1 MAVLP
6 RLTPR
11 FQEVEGI
18 RSLNK
23 VDPLHPPWSSRR
35 TVSLETVNAH
45 DALSQRSLAMKQR
58 EYHRYHSSY
67 ETPVYGSIASKEQYR
82 KEIRGILKDQMQ
94 SKLEREKTAFN
105 SKLTESR
112 AFIEMDRRVIQDE
125 IQSRQKRSDMM
136 RSFRDENKKMFEEQ
150 AERKRLERELRLR
163 EEKEMLKYN
172 PINWSHSLR

>member
-45 DALSQRSLAMKQR
+45 DALSQRSTAMKQR
-58 EYHRYHSSY
+58 EFHRYHSTY
-67 ETPVYGSIASKEQYR
+67 ETPVYGSIAAKEQYR
-82 KEIRGILKDQMQ
+82 REIRDILKDQMA
-94 SKLEREKTAFN
+94 SKLEREKTAF
-105 SKLTESR
+105 SSRLTESK
-112 AFIEMDRRVIQDE
+112 AFIEMDRRTIQDE
-125 IQSRQKRSDMM
+125 LQSRQKRFDMM
-136 RSFRDENKKMFEEQ
+136 KSFRDENKKMAAEIT
-150 AERKRLERELRLR
+150 ERKKLERCLRQR
-163 EEKEMLKYN
+163 EEKEMLKFN